1 MRQQVPFVLALV
13 AAAASSVVAQEPAK
27 APKVAVVSLQRVF
40 RDSLMGKGYS
50 VQLDALQ
57 KDLDSRI
64 AKSQAEVQK
73 LDSAMKAIQDELDKQ
88 GAVLSEEARQQKQV
102 ELTRKGRE
110 RQAFVEDAQAEL
122 QRVRDRAEQ
131 QAGNLRNEFQVK
143 VKPFLEA
150 VSKEKGIDIL
160 LEEQATVGGLG
171 KDSDLTPAVVA
182 KADDAEKA
190 GKSSAAAPK
199 PTPPAAPKP
208 APAAPPKP

>member
-27 APKVAVVSLQRVF
+27 GPKVAVVSLQRVF

-50 VQLDALQ
+50 AQLDALQ
-57 KDLDSRI
+57 KDLDSRV

-73 LDSAMKAIQDELDKQ
+73 LDLAMKAIQDEVEKQ
-88 GAVLSEEARQQKQV
+88 GAVLSEDARQQKQV

-122 QRVRDRAEQ
+122 QRVRERAEQ

-150 VSKEKGIDIL
+150 VSKEKAIDIL
-160 LEEQATVGGLG
+160 LEEQATVSVLG
-171 KDSDLTPAVVA
+171 KGSDLTAAVVA
-182 KADDAEKA
+182 KADEAEKTA
-190 GKSSAAAPK
+190 KGPAAPK

-208 APAAPPKP
+208 TPATPPKP